1 LAGTV
6 DTMTESQPLAGK
18 VALVAGAT
26 RGCGRAIAV
35 ELGRAGAFV
44 YATGRSTTGRRS
56 EMDRPETIEQTQEFI
71 EAAGGQGAAV
81 VVDHLV
87 PEQVRALVARIRQE
101 QGRLDILVNDLW
113 GGDPFSEWDKPLWE
127 QDLSKGLHLLD
138 VGLHSHIITSH
149 FALGLLADKPGGV
162 VIEITD
168 GTNEFNAEYRGELF
182 YDLCK
187 TSVNRLALAQ
197 AKQLEPVGCTAIG
210 VTPGFL
216 RSEAMLEHFGVTEAN
231 WRDAVSERNPHFS
244 LSETPSYVARGIAR
258 LVADPDAK
266 RFAGQV
272 LYSGFFADEYGVT
285 DLDGT
290 KPNFERYARE
300 HGLGGGIAD
309 DSKYR

>member
-1 LAGTV
+1 MTETQPLAGTR
-6 DTMTESQPLAGK
+6 PLTGK

-35 ELGRAGAFV
+35 ELARAGAFV
-44 YATGRSTTGRRS
+44 YATGRTTAAQRS

-71 EAAGGQGAAV
+71 EAAGGRGSAV
-81 VVDHLV
+81 AVDHLV
-87 PEQVRALVARIRQE
+87 PDQVRALVERVRAE
-101 QGRLDILVNDLW
+101 QGRLDILVNDIW
-113 GGDPFSEWDKPLWE
+113 GGDPFSEWGKPLWK

-149 FALGLLADKPGGV
+149 FALGLLARKPGGI

-197 AKQLEPVGCTAIG
+197 ARMLEPVGGTAIG

-216 RSEAMLEHFGVTEAN
+216 RSEAMLDHFGVTEEN
-231 WRDAVSERNPHFS
+231 WRDAVSEQNPHFS
-244 LSETPSYVARGIAR
+244 LSETPTYVARGIAR
-258 LVADPDAK
+258 LVADPDAQ

-300 HGLGGGIAD
+300 NDLESGGIID
-309 DSKYR
+309 DAKYR